1 MPLVS
6 NALVPLADVKTEAL
20 VDALADTSSYGG
32 RDTG

>member
-1 MPLVS
+1 MPRVS
-6 NALVPLADVKTEAL
+6 NAFVPLADVKAEAI